1 MNNKL
6 LFNGLLAI
14 STIVFYTS
22 CDSAVKD
29 AKSPADQ
36 NKEISET
43 RQLEKEE
50 LIAKGDY
57 LVMMG
62 GCNDCHT
69 PKIFN
74 ERGMQF
80 DSSRMLSGHPAGDP
94 AFSVQAAALTP
105 TGGYNQMN
113 SGLTSWAGP
122 WGVSYTAN
130 ITPDSATGIGAW
142 IEETFIKALRTGK
155 HLGQENG
162 RDILPPMPWF
172 NFAKAKDE
180 DLKAIYAYLRS
191 IPPIN
196 NRVPAPIP
204 PNMVQAK

>member
-1 MNNKL
+1 MNSKL
-6 LFNGLLAI
+6 LLNGLLA
-14 STIVFYTS
+14 SSIVLLSS
-22 CDSAVKD
+22 CDSTVKD

-36 NKEISET
+36 NKEIKET
-43 RQLEKEE
+43 RQMEKEE
-50 LIAKGDY
+50 LVAKGEY
-57 LVMMG
+57 LVTIG

-74 ERGMQF
+74 EKGMMF
-80 DSSRMLSGHPAGDP
+80 DSSRMLSGHPAKDP
-94 AFSVQAAALTP
+94 VFTVQAAALQP
-105 TGGYNQMN
+105 TGGYNQMS

-122 WGVSYTAN
+122 WGVSFTAN
-130 ITPDSATGIGAW
+130 LTPDSATGLGSW
-142 IEETFIKALRTGK
+142 PEETFIKTLRTGK

-172 NFAKAKDE
+172 NLAKAKEE
-180 DLKAIYAYLRS
+180 DLQAIYAYLRS
-191 IPPIN
+191 IPAIN